1 MVDGKAFLVAL
12 RLADSFFPSG
22 MYAHSHGLEPMVSR
36 GLVTTVDQVEEFL
49 VSQLE
54 WSALP
59 SDGVALLNAYRSAA
73 SEDADF
79 LKRIDQFLWAMKLPS
94 ELRTASGQLGRRL
107 LAESGQFESVPIYS
121 LYSGAVAS
129 GDTPGNG
136 AVALGVIAYASG
148 VPMEEALLVFCH
160 SHAASVLGAAMRLM
174 PVSHSDAQSI
184 LGRLYSNLS
193 GTISEIWER
202 PWDEMIS
209 FSPVLDVLSMCH
221 ERDNWRLFA
230 S

>member
-1 MVDGKAFLVAL
+1 
-12 RLADSFFPSG
+12 
-22 MYAHSHGLEPMVSR
+22 MVSR
-36 GLVTTVDQVEEFL
+36 GLVTTVDQVEQFL
-49 VSQLE
+49 VSQLV
-54 WSALP
+54 WSVLP
-59 SDGVALLNAYRSAA
+59 ADGVALLNAHRAA
-73 SEDADF
+73 GLGDAD
-79 LKRIDQFLWAMKLPS
+79 LMVRIDQFLWAMKLPS

-107 LAESGQFESVPIYS
+107 LAETGPFESVPIYS

-136 AVALGVIAYASG
+136 AVALGVIAYSSG
-148 VPMEEALLVFCH
+148 IPMEEALLVFCH
-160 SHAASVLGAAMRLM
+160 SHATSVLGAAMRLM

-184 LGRLYSNLS
+184 LCRLYSNLS
-193 GTISEIWER
+193 GTISQIWER
-202 PWDEMIS
+202 PWDEMTS